1 MNVTET
7 NAEGLRRQLKV
18 VIGADELEKR
28 LSARVDELKG
38 KARLKGFR
46 PGHVPKEHLRKVY
59 GRSVM
64 AEVVQQAVAE
74 TSREAIYPRDERTAF
89 EPTVSLPQCET

>member
-28 LSARVDELKG
+28 LSARLDELKG
-38 KARLKGFR
+38 KARL
-46 PGHVPKEHLRKVY
+46 
-59 GRSVM
+59 
-64 AEVVQQAVAE
+64 
-74 TSREAIYPRDERTAF
+74 
-89 EPTVSLPQCET
+89 

>member
-28 LSARVDELKG
+28 LSARLDELKG

-46 PGHVPKEHLRKVY
+46 PAMCP
-59 GRSVM
+59 RSTCARSM
-64 AEVVQQAVAE
+64 AV
-74 TSREAIYPRDERTAF
+74 R
-89 EPTVSLPQCET
+89 